1 MVDHDDGEQAG
12 TTLPKLSEGVSARC
26 LVDLWKTEYERMRS
40 DGADIKADTIH
51 RTWRRCKNGLQTA
64 GKVGFYDDYAWI
76 IYKPSD
82 TADKGEDKPL
92 SA

>member
-1 MVDHDDGEQAG
+1 MSGF
-12 TTLPKLSEGVSARC
+12 VSARC
-26 LVDLWKTEYERMRS
+26 PVDLWKNEYARMRS

-51 RTWRRCKNGLQTA
+51 RTWRRYKNSLQIT
-64 GKVGFYDDYAWI
+64 GKVGFYDDRAWI

-82 TADKGEDKPL
+82 TADNGEDKPL